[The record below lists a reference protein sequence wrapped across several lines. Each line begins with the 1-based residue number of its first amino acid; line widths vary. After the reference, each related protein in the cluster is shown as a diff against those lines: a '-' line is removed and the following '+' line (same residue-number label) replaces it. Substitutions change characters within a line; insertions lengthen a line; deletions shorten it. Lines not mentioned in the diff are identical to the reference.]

1 MTKEWLPWND
11 MDNIDIVVSNYY
23 EMTKIW
29 KTNWKLITKWL
40 MYNDMG
46 NVDHL
51 PTYLPTHPPTYL
63 PITCIPPHAPTY
75 LPTL

>member
-1 MTKEWLPWND
+1 MTKEWLPCND
-11 MDNIDIVVSNYY
+11 MDNTDTVVSNYY

-29 KTNWKLITKWL
+29 RTNWKLITKWL

-51 PTYLPTHPPTYL
+51 PTYLPTS
-63 PITCIPPHAPTY
+63 
-75 LPTL
+75 